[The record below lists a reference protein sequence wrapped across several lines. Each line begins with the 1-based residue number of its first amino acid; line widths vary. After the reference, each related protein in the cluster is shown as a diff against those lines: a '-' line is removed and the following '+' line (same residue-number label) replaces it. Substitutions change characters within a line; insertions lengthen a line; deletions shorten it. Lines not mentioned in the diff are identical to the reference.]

1 MNCSKITLTNN
12 GLSAWNTSF
21 EIISLLNQNYINELS
36 LITLQ
41 NVNGISD
48 LLFFANVK
56 NIRDFVLTNTSV
68 VDIKDLPKPNKI
80 GTFVFAG
87 NNIDDFSV
95 LSEITNENVSVAHG
109 GPSRNEKDKIY
120 ILKQK
125 GLDINNRG
133 LFDHEFCPEQGIPQ
147 ETKANFT
154 D

>member
-80 GTFVFAG
+80 GTSQRSIAKASHSTAVVITPTPHG
-87 NNIDDFSV
+87 NTRI
-95 LSEITNENVSVAHG
+95 
-109 GPSRNEKDKIY
+109 
-120 ILKQK
+120 
-125 GLDINNRG
+125 
-133 LFDHEFCPEQGIPQ
+133 
-147 ETKANFT
+147 
-154 D
+154 